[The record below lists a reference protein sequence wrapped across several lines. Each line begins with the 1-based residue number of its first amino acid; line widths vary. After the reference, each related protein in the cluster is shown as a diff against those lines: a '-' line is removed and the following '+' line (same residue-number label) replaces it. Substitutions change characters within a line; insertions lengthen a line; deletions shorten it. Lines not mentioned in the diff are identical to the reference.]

1 MQKENKKIQSYVF
14 YPIDSRM
21 YIWYEGDS
29 AVVIDPCISKDALL
43 CLRGKILTVFL

>member
-29 AVVIDPCISKDALL
+29 AVVIDPWISKDALL
-43 CLRGKILTVFL
+43 C